1 MQPIRSRSKHCA
13 CFTQPTIGSNLRV
26 PTSGRIVPRMTSLR
40 QGTQGY
46 SDEARLW
53 QVLGMA
59 LLAGGGVPLGLNIVH
74 VAFVGRMEADALQ
87 LGIGYSAIMLL
98 GFSSLVLSRVLTAK
112 VGIQHE
118 HLDWIWTVLA
128 WVAMPLGA
136 ASFDLEWS
144 QLALA
149 PATPEQVAMLAACAF
164 VFLVGV
170 ISLFGE
176 HAVNRIQSS
185 AIRRSLNDVRG
196 RDPEPQAD
204 SRR

>member
-1 MQPIRSRSKHCA
+1 MRP
-13 CFTQPTIGSNLRV
+13 
-26 PTSGRIVPRMTSLR
+26 MTGLR
-40 QGTQGY
+40 QGTHSY

-59 LLAGGGVPLGLNIVH
+59 LLAGGGVPLGLNMVH
-74 VAFVGRMEADALQ
+74 VAFVGWTEPDALR
-87 LGIGYSAIMLL
+87 LGLGYSVIMLL
-98 GFSSLVLSRVLTAK
+98 GFSSLVLSRILAAK

-144 QLALA
+144 QLG
-149 PATPEQVAMLAACAF
+149 PAAVTPEQVAMLAACAF

-170 ISLFGE
+170 ISLIGE
-176 HAVNRIQSS
+176 HAVNRIQSK

-196 RDPEPQAD
+196 RAPETG
-204 SRR
+204 S